1 MKIRYIKKM
10 VLLILLFIPFIS
22 NSQIRKI
29 NLKEA
34 IKIAIEKYP
43 SVKSSKYNLVS
54 NKMLL
59 GSVYDFG
66 TTSISTSKD
75 ETKSGIKG
83 SETVFKI
90 SQSDIDIFGIFSKRR
105 YVKSQIALAE
115 AQLELTKIQIEY
127 LVEKA
132 YNNLLMQDKLL
143 KIFKDLDKR
152 YSGFVKAAQLRFS
165 TKETSKLELLAA
177 KAKRNEIKLQLKSL
191 EGLIISAKADLI
203 KYLQIKEPY
212 ILEDEVL
219 NLGEINLS
227 SNKSLKLS
235 TAIVNK
241 SRELLRVYKASL
253 LPKLNFSYS
262 KQNVAGIGGFYG
274 YELGVSIPLFR
285 GIRSKNRSLAYSL
298 KSKEEDYNITKLEI
312 ESQLVKKR
320 VKLYS
325 LQKVVSYY
333 KSTAVPLAKERM
345 SASDLAYKIGEIDY
359 VNYIQTIESGIR
371 TLLDYITN
379 DIMYRNIVAETHL
392 LAGKSIIK

>member
-191 EGLIISAKADLI
+191 EGLIISAKADLN

-320 VKLYS
+320 AKLYS